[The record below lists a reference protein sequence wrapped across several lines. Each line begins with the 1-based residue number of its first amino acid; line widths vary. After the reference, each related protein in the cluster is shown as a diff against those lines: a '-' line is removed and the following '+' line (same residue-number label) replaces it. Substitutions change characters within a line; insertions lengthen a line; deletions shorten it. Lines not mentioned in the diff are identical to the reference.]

1 MHPNFWQEIDKPIVA
16 LAPMAGYTDSAYR
29 QVAKAVDPNVICFS
43 EFTNVN
49 AIKFADPKKVMQLLD
64 FKPNES
70 PLIMQLFGTKP
81 EFFVEAAKKLEDMGI
96 AGIDINM
103 GCPAKQ
109 VIATEAGSALLQNM
123 CLAGEIVN
131 AMSKAVKIPVSVK
144 TRLGYANYDEEHFL
158 KFCLHM
164 EAAGAKLLTIHGRT
178 KKQAFSGEANWDP
191 VYLLKTKVKVPVI
204 GNGDIKTAQ
213 DAVNKIGNL
222 DGVMIGRASMGNPWL
237 LAEIKAALT
246 GQQYQKPA
254 FLEQMPL
261 IRQHAILAVEN
272 LGDKYGVLEMRKHL
286 SSYIHGFENAS
297 NFRIQLMKSNSL
309 EESLAILDECV
320 NSVKNQVFAPVA

>member
-1 MHPNFWQEIDKPIVA
+1 MHFIQLMNQDFWQNIPKPIVA

-29 QVAKAVDPNVICFS
+29 QVAKNVEPTVICFS

-49 AIKFADPKKVMQLLD
+49 AIKFADPKKVRKLLD
-64 FKPNES
+64 FKANEN

-131 AMSKAVKIPVSVK
+131 AMSKAVQIPISVK
-144 TRLGYANYDEEHFL
+144 TRLGYADYDEEHFL

-178 KKQAFSGEANWDP
+178 KKQAFSGEANWEP
-191 VYLLKTKVKVPVI
+191 VYLLKTKVKIPVI
-204 GNGDIKTAQ
+204 GNGDIKTAE

-237 LAEIKAALT
+237 LAEIHAALN
-246 GQQYQKPA
+246 GENYQKPA
-254 FLEQMPL
+254 FNKQLPV
-261 IRQHAILAVEN
+261 IRQHAILAVEAM
-272 LGDKYGVLEMRKHL
+272 GEKYGVLEMRKHL
-286 SSYIHGFENAS
+286 SSYIHGFDNAS

-309 EESLAILDECV
+309 EESLAILDECAE
-320 NSVKNQVFAPVA
+320 QITG

>member
-1 MHPNFWQEIDKPIVA
+1 MNPDFWQNLPKPIVA

-29 QVAKAVDPNVICFS
+29 QVAKAVDPDVVCFS

-70 PLIMQLFGTKP
+70 PLIMQLFGTKS
-81 EFFVEAAKKLEDMGI
+81 EFFVEAAKKLEDIGI

-131 AMSKAVKIPVSVK
+131 AMSKAVKIPISIK

-178 KKQAFSGEANWDP
+178 KKQAFSGESNWEP

-204 GNGDIKTAQ
+204 GNGDVKTAQ

-237 LAEIKAALT
+237 LAEIKAALA
-246 GQQYQKPA
+246 GQQYQKPD

-272 LGDKYGVLEMRKHL
+272 LGAKYGVLEMRKHL
-286 SSYIHGFENAS
+286 SSYIHGFDNAS
-297 NFRIQLMKSNSL
+297 NFRTQLIKSNSL
-309 EESLAILDECV
+309 EESLGILDECG
-320 NSVKNQVFAPVA
+320 KQLALGQKF